1 MRRLM
6 LITVF
11 LLTVIGLIPAA
22 VYAQTDPFATP
33 ESWVQR
39 VRREGA
45 VLDLTLKDAIKLAL
59 TNNLEIAIQEFNEEL
74 NRERIVNT
82 RGFYDPIMNLRAGW
96 SASTVPT
103 TSILTAGAGIP
114 LNTFNRLLLNSS
126 VQQNI
131 PGGGAFTLSFN
142 NDRGASNSIF
152 SFMNPQFGSN
162 FDVTVRQPLWRGFRK
177 TQTERQLKIQ
187 NLDSRI
193 TDSEFKQKV
202 SEIVQQVQNQYWELV
217 FAIENHEIQRQ
228 SMELAIIH
236 HRNNQK
242 RVEVGVTAPIEVTSS
257 RADVAS
263 REQEMIQGE
272 VRIINAQNALKR
284 TLANDPKASLWN
296 LTLIPA
302 DRPGIKELQITLD
315 QAIETALERR
325 PELEQ
330 LRLRVEQNDVNREYL
345 KKQGK
350 PSVDLTANASWT
362 GRAGQIF
369 QDVFIDRD
377 GDGVPET
384 RAGRAPN
391 PNNPFFGSLG
401 NAWQQVFGFDYLN
414 YGVFVD
420 VQIPLRN
427 RSNQAQL
434 AEAAINERQLLS
446 QLKNQQQMIIVD
458 VRNAFEG
465 ISTQKKRLD
474 AARMARQ
481 LSEEQLQGE
490 TKRYEFGFSTNFEVL
505 RYQRDLAAAQV
516 QELRALLD
524 YQQALTSLEKAMYT
538 IIDSND
544 IALAKQK

>member
-131 PGGGAFTLSFN
+131 PGGGAFTLSFS

-391 PNNPFFGSLG
+391 PNNPFFGSFG

-434 AEAAINERQLLS
+434 AEAAINERQLFS